1 MRLEPEVV
9 AAPAGVGLPFSTL
22 LRIALRT
29 LFIQAGF
36 SPEAMQTLGL
46 LYALEPAWPH
56 LYPQGEARAEAMRRH
71 LTPFNTHPY
80 AAAAI
85 VGGILF
91 YELRLANGQ
100 GTAEEVARFK
110 TTLMGPLAALGDG
123 FFWLSLRPA
132 TGAMGVALVPLLGV
146 WAPLVFLIT
155 YNLVHL
161 ATRGWLFVA
170 GLRHGSAVVARLA
183 ELKVPMWSNRLRS
196 LAAAAAGGMGVW
208 LSLRFG
214 ALGGTT
220 PWLGAA
226 CLALGGGAVL
236 LMEKKVPPL
245 ALLYGAAALATL
257 AGVLW

>member
-1 MRLEPEVV
+1 MT
-9 AAPAGVGLPFSTL
+9 APITLPFFTL
-22 LRIALRT
+22 VRIALRT

-46 LYALEPAWPH
+46 LYALEPAWPY
-56 LYPQGEARAEAMRRH
+56 LYPSEEQRSEALRRH

-91 YELRLANGQ
+91 HELRVANGQ
-100 GTAEEVARFK
+100 GSAAEVSHFK
-110 TTLMGPLAALGDG
+110 QTLMGPLAALGDG

-132 TGAMGVALVPLLGV
+132 TGAVGVALVPLLGV
-146 WAPLVFLIT
+146 WAPLIFLLT
-155 YNLVHL
+155 YNFVHF

-170 GLRHGSAVVARLA
+170 GYRHGSAVVMKLA
-183 ELKVPMWSNRLRS
+183 ELKVPMWSNRLRG
-196 LAAAAAGGMGVW
+196 LAAAAAGGIGVW
-208 LSLRFG
+208 LSLSFG
-214 ALGGTT
+214 ALGAT

-236 LMEKKVPPL
+236 LMERKVPPL
-245 ALLYGAAALATL
+245 VLLYGAALLATV
-257 AGVLW
+257 AGALW